1 MVNIKEVISISLG
14 SSSRD
19 HSVVLNVLGEE
30 FRVSRIGCNGD
41 RDLMKKKLIEADLNP
56 NVRAIGIGGADI
68 FLNAAGKRYYF
79 REIKSLVRAV
89 HNTPVV
95 DGSGLKGAVEASTV
109 AYMVDVLGIEVAGKK
124 TLVTSAIDRWGIAM
138 AFADAGADVIYGDL
152 LYALDI
158 PIIIHSKKALER
170 AIKVLLP
177 LASQMPFS
185 WIYPSESDSS
195 TASKRSKKTDE
206 LYYNSDII
214 VGDYK
219 FVIKFMP
226 DDVGDKIIVTN
237 TTTTDDLAL
246 LQSRGIKTVI
256 TTTPRLEGRTFGTN
270 VMEAL
275 LVALTDSSDALESEQ
290 YLDLLKRAD
299 FLPAIYRF
307 E

>member
-1 MVNIKEVISISLG
+1 MVNIKEVVSISLG

-19 HSVVLNVLGEE
+19 HSVVINVLGED
-30 FRVSRIGCNGD
+30 FKVSRIGCNGD
-41 RDLMKKKLIEADLNP
+41 RALMKEKLIEADENP

-79 REIKSLVRAV
+79 REIKSLVRVV
-89 HNTPVV
+89 HSTPVL
-95 DGSGLKGAVEASTV
+95 DGSGLKGAVEAGAVS
-109 AYMVDVLGIEVAGKK
+109 YMQDECGIEVAGKK
-124 TLVTSAIDRWGIAM
+124 VLITSAIDRWGIAM
-138 AFADAGADVIYGDL
+138 AFLDAGADVTFGDL

-158 PIIIHSKKALER
+158 PILIHSKKTLER

-177 LASQMPFS
+177 IASQMPFS
-185 WIYPSESDSS
+185 WIYPSEADSS
-195 TASKRSKKTDE
+195 TDSKRSKKTDE
-206 LYYNSDII
+206 LYYSSDII

-226 DDVGDKIIVTN
+226 DDMTGKIIVTN
-237 TTTTDDLAL
+237 TTTLEDLEVLRA
-246 LQSRGIKTVI
+246 RGVKTVI
-256 TTTPRLEGRTFGTN
+256 TTTPRFEGRTFGTN

-290 YLDLLKRAD
+290 YLDLLKRAN
-299 FLPAIYRF
+299 FLPAVYQF